1 MVMPSS
7 SIYASQ
13 LIEYTKRQFGD
24 EAGIQINDSD
34 IIRWANMAAIEIC
47 AKNSVIQAEATTNG
61 VAGQLS
67 YDLGFAN
74 DIIRIED
81 VFYGNIKL
89 DPVDKSTFRESIQ
102 GDVGSAGQ
110 PVYWYAWAN
119 SIKLWPVPDKDDF
132 LIVDYIKRPDI
143 ITSGVDKLPL
153 PDLYYEQMCF
163 FVMSKAFELDEDLEK
178 STSQRS
184 LFENKLMEK
193 NDLEKSMNGAFP
205 IIQEDSGS
213 AYYAWSGVG
222 WS

>member
-34 IIRWANMAAIEIC
+34 IIRWANMGAIEIC
-47 AKNSVIQAEATTNG
+47 AKNSVIQAVASTSG
-61 VAGQLS
+61 VVGQLA
-67 YDLGFAN
+67 YELDFAS

-81 VFYGNIKL
+81 VFYGSRKL
-89 DPVDKSTFRESIQ
+89 DPVDKSTFRENIQ
-102 GDVGSAGQ
+102 NAVGDSGE
-110 PVYWYAWAN
+110 PIYWYTWAN
-119 SIKLWPVPDKDDF
+119 SIKLWPVPNKADT
-132 LIVDYIKRPDI
+132 LTIDYIKRPNVI
-143 ITSGVDKLPL
+143 VSGADKLPL
-153 PDLYYEQMCF
+153 PDLYYEQLCF

-193 NDLEKSMNGAFP
+193 NDLEKTMQGAFP
-205 IIQEDSGS
+205 VVQEDVGS
-213 AYYAWSGVG
+213 AYYSWAG
-222 WS
+222 WY